1 MAVEVSAIDAESYL
15 QTNVVTVEAA
25 SEAVRMPPVTVTA
38 VPALRL
44 SLADVTFGVHEAG
57 AVPPAMVIGTLTA
70 DVLLLMA
77 TMTVPSVP
85 VKAERRTFAL
95 ELPVTSTMT

>member
-1 MAVEVSAIDAESYL
+1 L

-25 SEAVRMPPVTVTA
+25 RDAVKVPPVTETA
-38 VPALRL
+38 VPALML
-44 SLADVTFGVHEAG
+44 SFAEVTFGVHEAG
-57 AVPPAMVIGTLTA
+57 AVPPAIEIGMLTA

-85 VKAERRTFAL
+85 VKAERRTFVL
-95 ELPVTSTMT
+95 EFPVTSTIT